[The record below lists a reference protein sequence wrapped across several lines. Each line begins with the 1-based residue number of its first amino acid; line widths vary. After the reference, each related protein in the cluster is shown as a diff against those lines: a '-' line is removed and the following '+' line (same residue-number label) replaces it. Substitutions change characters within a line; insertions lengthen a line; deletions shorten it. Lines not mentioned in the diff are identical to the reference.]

1 MTSPERRRRIAL
13 GVLFVLIVATGY
25 VLFRPGPGPR
35 DMLACLPPGDGPSL
49 YVDVALL
56 RRTGALGLLGLDNAP
71 QEPDYARFVQS
82 TGFDWRKH
90 LDRAVVRFSGE
101 DRFLIVAGTFDRARL
116 AAYAKASG
124 GRCAGELCTLQGS
137 GPDRQVSFVPLR
149 RALLGVATSRDPLA
163 AALISWRGSTPAFDP
178 PLTPLWLHLP
188 GPFLK
193 PREGLPPGFSAF
205 LSSMEGAERALLT
218 LESAAGAFQI
228 TLAAPCRDAPGAAA
242 IAKKLADST
251 DLLKRLIARE
261 GKEPAP
267 TEPAAVLSNGSFR
280 ADGATVRG
288 RWPLP
293 PKFLES
299 IAR

>member
-1 MTSPERRRRIAL
+1 LL
-13 GVLFVLIVATGY
+13 GALFVAIVGAGFFY
-25 VLFRPGPGPR
+25 FRPGPGPR
-35 DMLACLPPGDGPSL
+35 DMLACLPPGDGPTL
-49 YVDVALL
+49 YVDAALL

-71 QEPDYARFVQS
+71 QEPDYARFVQA

-116 AAYAKASG
+116 AAYAKSSG
-124 GRCAGELCTLQGS
+124 GRCAGQLCTLQGS

-149 RALLGVATSRDPLA
+149 RGLLGVATSRDPLA
-163 AALISWRGSTPAFDP
+163 AALLAWGASPAPFDP

-188 GPFLK
+188 GSFLK
-193 PREGLPPGFSAF
+193 QRDGLPPGFSAF
-205 LSSMEGAERALLT
+205 LSSMEGASRALLT
-218 LESAAGAFQI
+218 LELASGGFQI
-228 TLAAPCRDAPGAAA
+228 ALAAPCRDAAAA
-242 IAKKLADST
+242 QSVAGKLAGST

-261 GKEPAP
+261 GKTPAA
-267 TEPAAVLSNGSFR
+267 TEPAAVLSNGVFQ
-280 ADGATVRG
+280 ADGASVRG